1 MAKVTLNTAIARLQG
16 KFGDVVFK
24 QINGKLYATR
34 PPRRRKTK
42 PTANEKKRMK
52 RFRAAHKYAQRVIAD
67 PALKAGYAAAAKR
80 HRRRI
85 YNIAL
90 SDYLTAPKLTAVASQ
105 PFNGIE
111 HITISTSN
119 TYKVA
124 AMHLVLRD
132 AAGKVIERGEAVQE
146 KKTWSYAMTQPRR
159 TGEPVTVEVTA
170 ADRLGK
176 TTKLEAVVVL
186 KG

>member
-1 MAKVTLNTAIARLQG
+1 MAKVTLHSAIARLQG

-34 PPRRRKTK
+34 SPRRRKTK
-42 PTANEKKRMK
+42 PTADEKKRRK
-52 RFRAAHKYAQRVIAD
+52 RFRAAHKYAQKVIAD

-85 YNIAL
+85 YNLAL
-90 SDYLTAPKLTAVASQ
+90 SDYLTEPKLTTVMSEAL
-105 PFNGIE
+105 NGVE
-111 HITISTSN
+111 HLTISTPN
-119 TYKVA
+119 DYKIV

-132 AAGKVIERGEAVQE
+132 VAGKMIERGEPVKE
-146 KKTWSYAMTQPRR
+146 KKSWSYSTARPRR
-159 TGEPVTVEVTA
+159 TAEPLTVEIIA

-176 TTKLEAVVVL
+176 TTRLTTQLEL
-186 KG
+186 KR